1 MNSKKFITGLL
12 SASLLT
18 FSSTFAFAAD
28 ISILNKANEET
39 PVVAVPINGEI
50 ITAIPISLEIEDMN
64 KFVFGSFTGTVVSIS
79 ESEYAAGLKYYAVEN
94 EDKGPA
100 VIVVNANTYILD
112 NEEISVGSTITGY
125 YNANAPMIM
134 IYPPQY
140 STEVVAVEREDRNV
154 KVDLFDKDHV
164 SSDNS
169 LKLNISED
177 TVIVSENGEA
187 FTGELADR
195 KLVVVY
201 GPSTRSIPAQTTP
214 EKIVVLNEDAI
225 DDAENKEDGS
235 LATPVD
241 VSKAEIIVKE
251 QVVSSHYAFIPAYTN
266 EQGTVMVPL
275 RAIAESLGHE
285 VAWDND
291 IRRVTIDND
300 VSFTIGT
307 DSYANGE
314 KIIELGTAPEILQDR
329 TFVPLSF
336 FQQVIGA
343 NNADV
348 IDGQIIVK

>member
-1 MNSKKFITGLL
+1 MFVCLIEYKINLHKEIRHMNTKKFFTGLL

-28 ISILNKANEET
+28 ISTLNKANEEA
-39 PVVAVPINGEI
+39 PVVAVPISAEI
-50 ITAIPISLEIEDMN
+50 ITAMPISLETEDMN
-64 KFVFGSFTGTVVSIS
+64 KVIFGSFTGTVVSIS
-79 ESEYAAGLKYYAVEN
+79 ESEHAEGVKYYTVEN
-94 EDKGPA
+94 EEKAPA
-100 VIVVNANTYILD
+100 VIVVSSKTYILD
-112 NEEISVGSTITGY
+112 NEEISVGSKITGY

-140 STEVVAVEREDRNV
+140 STEIVVVEREDRNV
-154 KVDLFDKDHV
+154 KVDFFDMDYV

-187 FTGELADR
+187 FTGELANR

-214 EKIVVLNEDAI
+214 EKIVVLDEDVI
-225 DDAENKEDGS
+225 DGADNKEDGS
-235 LATPVD
+235 LVTPVD
-241 VSKAEIIVKE
+241 VTKAEIIVKE
-251 QVVSSHYAFIPAYTN
+251 QPISSHYAYVAAYTN

-291 IRRVTIDND
+291 LKRVTIDQD

-307 DSYANGE
+307 DSYAKGE
-314 KIIELGTAPEILQDR
+314 KVIELGTAPEISQD
-329 TFVPLSF
+329 
-336 FQQVIGA
+336 
-343 NNADV
+343 
-348 IDGQIIVK
+348 

>member
-1 MNSKKFITGLL
+1 MNTKKFLAGLM

-28 ISILNKANEET
+28 ISASSTVNEEA
-39 PVVAVPINGEI
+39 PIVAVPISAEI
-50 ITAIPISLEIEDMN
+50 ITAAPDSLELADMDR
-64 KFVFGSFTGTVVSIS
+64 FVFGSFTGTVVGIS
-79 ESEYAAGLKYYAVEN
+79 ESEYAEGVKHYAVEN
-94 EDKGPA
+94 EEKAPA
-100 VIVVNANTYILD
+100 VIVISPNTYLLD
-112 NEEISVGSTITGY
+112 NEEISIGSKITGY

-140 STEVVAVEREDRNV
+140 STEAVVVEREDRNV

-169 LKLNISED
+169 LKLNLSED
-177 TVIVSENGEA
+177 TVIISENGEA
-187 FTGELADR
+187 FAGELADR

-214 EKIVVLNEDAI
+214 EKIVVLDEDVIEDI
-225 DDAENKEDGS
+225 DDAEEGS
-235 LATPVD
+235 QVTPVD
-241 VSKAEIIVKE
+241 VSKAEIIVKG
-251 QVVSSHYAFIPAYTN
+251 QPISSHDAYIPAYAN
-266 EQGTVMVPL
+266 GQGTVMVPL

-291 IRRVTIDND
+291 LKRVTINGD

-307 DSYANGE
+307 DSYWDGE
-314 KIIELGTAPEILQDR
+314 KAIELGTAPEILQDR

-336 FQQVIGA
+336 FQQVIG

-348 IDGQIIVK
+348 VDGQIVIE